1 MTCRRTGL
9 LDTTLVVCMGEF
21 GRTPRIN
28 SIASRDHWHPCY
40 FSIWAG
46 GGIKPGRV
54 VGESDAFG
62 EHPLT
67 DPVTPAMV
75 GTTILELAGVN
86 AQARAELQVLAG
98 GHVIGGLV

>member
-1 MTCRRTGL
+1 
-9 LDTTLVVCMGEF
+9 MGEF

-28 SIASRDHWHPCY
+28 AIASRDHWHPCY

-54 VGESDAFG
+54 VGESDALG